1 MKECIALRDILKK
14 DNSRTGKVE
23 QGNIDG
29 ILKDSMKAYNNWI
42 KNPKNKGKEFRFEI
56 DKDVDPD
63 KAMPILDRKKN
74 IPTIEIDL

>member
-14 DNSRTGKVE
+14 GKSRTGKVE

-42 KNPKNKGKEFRFEI
+42 KNPKNKGKEFRYEI
-56 DKDVDPD
+56 DKDTPD
-63 KAMPILDRKKN
+63 K
-74 IPTIEIDL
+74 